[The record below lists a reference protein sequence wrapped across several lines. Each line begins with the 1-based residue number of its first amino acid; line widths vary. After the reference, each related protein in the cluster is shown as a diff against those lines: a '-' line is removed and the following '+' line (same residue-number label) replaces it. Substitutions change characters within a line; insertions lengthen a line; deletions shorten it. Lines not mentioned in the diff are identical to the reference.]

1 MCKYISCHWLK
12 DKVLFAN
19 QNRRNGNSNIVM
31 GMIYNYKVPER
42 KQYPDAI
49 FTQAIK
55 FVARIQLAR
64 LLRLYRFAEP
74 IHNNIY

>member
-1 MCKYISCHWLK
+1 
-12 DKVLFAN
+12 
-19 QNRRNGNSNIVM
+19 
-31 GMIYNYKVPER
+31 MIYNYKVTER

-64 LLRLYRFAEP
+64 LVRLYRFTESIDKNILLIACKL
-74 IHNNIY
+74 IHGNVYLRNNILLRLP